1 MNPLSVLLVRN
12 FCRKRVELNLEEAII
27 SFTFDDVAE
36 SAVTTGAGSLDKHRV
51 SGTFYVAPG
60 LCGNEGPH
68 GRFASE
74 GDIKAL
80 ASVGHEIGS
89 HTFSHVSVGSLSR
102 RALAIETMRSIE
114 VLQSMTGRSAVDHF
128 AYPYGEITLSAKRW
142 LARSFVTM
150 RSIFPGVNVGR
161 IDLSALRAV
170 PLYQRAIDEEQID
183 RWICRNLSSAGWLIF
198 YTHDVSETPSPYGVS
213 TALFEAAVSKAV
225 ASGARVLN
233 VEQACRVIR
242 GSSSGLG
249 GRALRE

>member
-1 MNPLSVLLVRN
+1 MIVRA
-12 FCRKRVELNLEEAII
+12 RKLRESPRRARRSEEL
-27 SFTFDDVAE
+27 
-36 SAVTTGAGSLDKHRV
+36 RQ
-51 SGTFYVAPG
+51 
-60 LCGNEGPH
+60 LCGIWTIGF
-68 GRFASE
+68 GMAFRLRTGWTGDSSCLTFASE

-161 IDLSALRAV
+161 IDFSALRAV